1 MCVGGKKLNHKRSVE
16 PAVQF
21 PHPISS
27 PSESST
33 PALAATATRNPTEH
47 RAMYETND
55 FASYARLADE
65 LILKASK
72 EQLADVTRLLA
83 LNIGWYHQRYG
94 DVPQDQLLYMVRA
107 DALTDETKTLVLHG
121 MQNLVSALAEVL
133 GMTLDGGEQARH

>member
-1 MCVGGKKLNHKRSVE
+1 
-16 PAVQF
+16 
-21 PHPISS
+21 
-27 PSESST
+27 
-33 PALAATATRNPTEH
+33 
-47 RAMYETND
+47 MYETND

-83 LNIGWYHQRYG
+83 LKLGWYHQRYG